1 MPLAASP
8 AHAVRR
14 WTRALLSL
22 TLALGL
28 AGAVGACGDDDPVA
42 PTNLNGTYTMQTYD
56 GASAASQQIFGE
68 LVLSGSRWTFFYQD
82 PQFELDDEGT
92 FTRSRSNLVFSSD
105 VFLDDFPGSVSN
117 TTITVDYNFADP
129 DDPPDVV
136 RMTFRR

>member
-8 AHAVRR
+8 APAVRR
-14 WTRALLSL
+14 WTRSHLSL
-22 TLALGL
+22 TLALGM

-42 PTNLNGTYTMQTYD
+42 PANLNGTYTMQTFD
-56 GASAASQQIFGE
+56 GASAASQDVFGE

-82 PQFELDDEGT
+82 PVFELDDEGT
-92 FTRSRSNLVFSSD
+92 FARSRSNLTFSSD
-105 VFLDDFPGSVSN
+105 VFRDEFPGSVSN
-117 TTITVDYNFADP
+117 TTITVDYDFADV